1 MIKLRKRK
9 IDKTD
14 GKILSILKKNAD
26 MSMEALREILDFEH
40 EITITRQAVQAR
52 VKKLKD
58 EEILKIKGIVNHE
71 KLGQKVLAFVLVS
84 FLPGGRYSQ
93 RELAKQMAEIPEI
106 HGVWVISGDWDILL
120 KVRVNSLED
129 IGNLIVDKIRTLEG
143 VGKTITCAC
152 FSTVKEEY

>member
-129 IGNLIVDKIRTLEG
+129 IGNLIIDKIRTLEG

>member
-1 MIKLRKRK
+1 MRKKK
-9 IDKTD
+9 IDEID
-14 GKILSILKKNAD
+14 GNILSILKNNAD
-26 MSMEALREILDFEH
+26 MSMEALRELLDIEH
-40 EITITRQAVQAR
+40 GITITRQAVQAR

-71 KLGQKVLAFVLVS
+71 KLGKKILAFVLVS

-93 RELAKQMAEIPEI
+93 RDLAKQIAEIPEV

-120 KVRVNSLED
+120 KVRVSSLED
-129 IGNLIVDKIRTLEG
+129 VGNLIIDKIRTLEG

-152 FSTVKEEY
+152 FSAVKEEY